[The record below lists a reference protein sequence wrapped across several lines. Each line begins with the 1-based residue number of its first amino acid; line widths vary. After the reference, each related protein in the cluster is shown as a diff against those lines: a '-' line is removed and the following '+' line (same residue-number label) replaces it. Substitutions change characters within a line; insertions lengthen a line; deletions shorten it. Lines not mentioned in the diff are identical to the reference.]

1 MPLLVLLRSLP
12 AQAAASRAPA
22 EVWLKRRPLAEV
34 TKYKVL
40 DVDWEEGGD
49 SMSPAERR
57 KLEREE
63 REKREMHARRKSR
76 KDVDKEERE
85 ALLVDLLKC
94 VRTPRACAPVRA
106 PRACAPRAGLSWT
119 RAPSTALPPPSPP
132 RVEATVSYASDAA
145 LARAA
150 ATRTPIPPPRTA
162 HATAAQVRYLHHAI
176 HVRALL
182 APFGA

>member
-106 PRACAPRAGLSWT
+106 PPCVRPRACAPCVCPPCGLIMDQST
-119 RAPSTALPPPSPP
+119 VDSAPSPLSPP
-132 RVEATVSYASDAA
+132 C
-145 LARAA
+145 
-150 ATRTPIPPPRTA
+150 
-162 HATAAQVRYLHHAI
+162 
-176 HVRALL
+176 
-182 APFGA
+182 